1 MTMHLVGPA
10 LSMNSTRK
18 RKTKG
23 LTQRD
28 RNAQKEHNK
37 YLKSLGV
44 DIGKSKKDFVAFYNR
59 NDENYSEP
67 RTSAFYSNASSIPNN
82 GAPVEDNTDKL
93 EVSSGYTIVPAY
105 NKGPYMV
112 VAKADLKEV
121 GKRR

>member
-18 RKTKG
+18 RKTRG

-28 RNAQKEHNK
+28 RNAQKEHNE
-37 YLKSLGV
+37 YLQSLGV

>member
-1 MTMHLVGPA
+1 MTMQLVGPA

-18 RKTKG
+18 RKTRG

-37 YLKSLGV
+37 YLQSLGV

>member
-1 MTMHLVGPA
+1 MHLVGPA

-18 RKTKG
+18 RKTRG

-28 RNAQKEHNK
+28 RNAQKEHNE
-37 YLKSLGV
+37 YLQSLGV

>member
-37 YLKSLGV
+37 YLQSLGV
-44 DIGKSKKDFVAFYNR
+44 DTGKNKKDFVAFYNS
-59 NDENYSEP
+59 DDANYSEP

-82 GAPVEDNTDKL
+82 GAPVEDNKDKL
-93 EVSSGYTIVPAY
+93 EVSSGYSILPAY

-112 VAKADLKEV
+112 VAKADLKQV

>member
-1 MTMHLVGPA
+1 MMKITL
-10 LSMNSTRK
+10 
-18 RKTKG
+18 
-23 LTQRD
+23 
-28 RNAQKEHNK
+28 
-37 YLKSLGV
+37 SLGLPL
-44 DIGKSKKDFVAFYNR
+44 F
-59 NDENYSEP
+59 
-67 RTSAFYSNASSIPNN
+67 IPNN

>member
-18 RKTKG
+18 RKTRG

-37 YLKSLGV
+37 YLQSLGV
-44 DIGKSKKDFVAFYNR
+44 DTGKSKKDFVAFYNR

-93 EVSSGYTIVPAY
+93 EVSSGYSIVPAY

>member
-1 MTMHLVGPA
+1 MHLVGPA